1 MILREKKCLITA
13 VNKKVLK
20 LPEIFHDSNLIF
32 PDFNYILHTEV
43 IEA

>member
-1 MILREKKCLITA
+1 MILREKVFNHA

-20 LPEIFHDSNLIF
+20 LPEIFHDSTLIF